1 MNFYTMTDLVQN
13 SKRDHK
19 EIKLILSLLFD
30 VIGLLSYTVP
40 FLGEGVDVIWAPI
53 SGLLLIYMYKGTVGK
68 VAGIFGFLEE
78 IIPML
83 DFIPTFTITWVYTY
97 IIKKDDK
104 K

>member
-1 MNFYTMTDLVQN
+1 
-13 SKRDHK
+13 
-19 EIKLILSLLFD
+19 
-30 VIGLLSYTVP
+30 
-40 FLGEGVDVIWAPI
+40 
-53 SGLLLIYMYKGTVGK
+53 MYKGTVGK

-97 IIKKDDK
+97 IIKQDDK